1 MSFTAKLFRTRNGLR
16 SLVHNLCNHTRG
28 NLSTKSQLNRTPIFF
43 HPHWFDNLIYTVHL
57 NNGLLKRKYRAKVK
71 KRVWK
76 EIEAV

>member
-1 MSFTAKLFRTRNGLR
+1 MQSYMWKLVYLITVE
-16 SLVHNLCNHTRG
+16 SYSH
-28 NLSTKSQLNRTPIFF
+28 FF

-57 NNGLLKRKYRAKVK
+57 NNGLFKRKYRAKVK